1 MTTTARAARARPPGR
16 APQLRHGSARGLLLL
31 VAALLVVALVSIAVG
46 SRTIGPGTV
55 LGVLLSPD
63 DSDASTIVHGLRL
76 PRTLIAGAA
85 GTALGIAG
93 ALMQGHTRNPLA
105 EPGLLG
111 VSAGAACAVVVGIAA
126 FGVTDVAGYAW
137 FSLVG
142 AGLTAAA
149 VFAIGSTRGGPDP
162 VSLVLAGAAVSA
174 LLLAVTQAIVLR
186 DVDSLD
192 GYRFWAVGSVAGRDL
207 AVLWQVLPFLLAGL
221 VLAAVSTPGLNLL
234 QLGDDVARAL
244 GMRPLRHKVMGI
256 GAVMLL
262 TGAATAACGPIAFL
276 GLVVPH
282 VARQLAGVDY
292 RWVVPY
298 AGLLG
303 GVLLLAADVVGRL
316 VARPAELQVGIV
328 MALVGG
334 PVFVLLVRRT
344 RMVRL

>member
-1 MTTTARAARARPPGR
+1 MTTTAPAPPDRAVRPPR
-16 APQLRHGSARGLLLL
+16 TGSVPGLVLL
-31 VAALLVVALVSIAVG
+31 VLALGVVALLSIAVG

-55 LGVLLSPD
+55 VGVLFSPD
-63 DSDASTIVHGLRL
+63 DSDAATIIHGLRL
-76 PRTLIAGAA
+76 PRTILAA
-85 GTALGIAG
+85 AVGIALGVAG

-111 VSAGAACAVVVGIAA
+111 VSAGASCAVVLGIFA

-142 AGLTAAA
+142 AGVTAAA

-174 LLLAVTQAIVLR
+174 LLLSVTQAIVLR
-186 DVDSLD
+186 DVDTLD

-207 AVLWQVLPFLLAGL
+207 DVFWQVLPFLVAGL
-221 VLAAVSTPGLNLL
+221 LLAAVSTPGLNLL
-234 QLGDDVARAL
+234 QLGDDVARSL
-244 GMRPLRHKVMGI
+244 GMHPTRHKVMGI

-262 TGAATAACGPIAFL
+262 TGAATAACGPVVFV

-282 VARQLAGVDY
+282 VARYLAGVDY

-298 AGLLG
+298 AALVGALL
-303 GVLLLAADVVGRL
+303 VMLADILGRL
-316 VARPAELQVGIV
+316 LVRPAELQVGIV
-328 MALVGG
+328 LALLGG